1 MHPFERIL
9 LATEHTEFDSGAERV
24 AFDIAKSCGS
34 PLAAVIPVIS
44 NPEYEAI
51 APEIAARGEREA
63 ASKIADLRTKA
74 ETAGAQVDV
83 VARRGEEPYSEIVQE
98 AAQRNADLIVL
109 RRRGKRSFLSNL
121 LVGEMVTKV
130 VAHAHCSVLLVPRAC
145 QMWARGVLA
154 AVDTSPN
161 AEHVASIAAKA
172 AKQCGLPLHIVS
184 VLTHDSPAA
193 RAAIEDALAHAR
205 AVAAAAGIPTP
216 ASSMLLGKPFEQI
229 LAAAKDRNT
238 DLIVMGRHGE
248 SNVIRT
254 PFGGTTQKVIGL
266 AETPVLVV
274 PAPYRDGRNVG

>member
-24 AFDIAKSCGS
+24 AFDIAKVCGI
-34 PLAAVIPVIS
+34 PLAAVLPVVS

-51 APEIAARGEREA
+51 APEIAARAEQEA
-63 ASKIADLRTKA
+63 ASRIADLRGKA
-74 ETAGAQVDV
+74 EAAGVRMEI

-98 AAQRNADLIVL
+98 AGQRNADLIVL
-109 RRRGKRSFLSNL
+109 RRRGKRSFLSDL

-130 VAHAHCSVLLVPRAC
+130 VAHAPCSVLLVPRAC
-145 QMWARGVLA
+145 QIWSRGVLA

-161 AEHVASIAAKA
+161 SGHVASVAAKA

-184 VLTHDSPAA
+184 ILAHDSPAA
-193 RAAIEDALAHAR
+193 RAATEGTLAHAR
-205 AVAAAAGIPTP
+205 AVAAAAGVPAP
-216 ASSMLLGKPFEQI
+216 ASSMLIGKPFEQI
-229 LAAAKDRNT
+229 LSAAKDRNT

-248 SNVIRT
+248 SNVIRA

-266 AETPVLVV
+266 ADTPVLVV
-274 PAPYRDGRNVG
+274 TASLT